1 MLSGQFDA
9 STSQKALGE
18 VLSSSVTGL
27 VAQSWQTLDAQGM
40 PGVTKPRFGSYLT
53 VDCLESSI
61 KVYAVL
67 YNVITGPQDNVHKPF
82 ALGMSRERLKVEQPH
97 IFSLLRT
104 ELHAVIIGY
113 REAGFIH
120 QYLPP
125 YPPDVHDFV
134 YETTASEILELT
146 EGFEY
151 LRLLTT
157 VASVPADELLAAAIR
172 EAYRARNED
181 YDFLVAAGQALSNLL
196 RSDYDRLMCVLQKI
210 RPTVRMPSPPSGST

>member
-1 MLSGQFDA
+1 
-9 STSQKALGE
+9 
-18 VLSSSVTGL
+18 VTGL
-27 VAQSWQTLDAQGM
+27 IAQCWQTFDHEEGLPSQA
-40 PGVTKPRFGSYLT
+40 KPRFGSYLT
-53 VDCLESSI
+53 VDCPETSI

-82 ALGMSRERLKVEQPH
+82 ALGMTRERLKVEQPH

-113 REAGFIH
+113 RQSGIIH

-134 YETTASEILELT
+134 YQTEASEIEELT

-157 VASVPADELLAAAIR
+157 VSSVPVDELLAAAVR
-172 EAYRARNED
+172 EAYRARDND
-181 YDFLVAAGQALSNLL
+181 YDFLVSAGQALSNLL
-196 RSDYDRLMCVLQKI
+196 RADYDRLLCVLQKI
-210 RPTVRMPSPPSGST
+210 RPAVAAKDSKEARKR